1 MKYKLSNKPLILGM
15 IMIFFLVFIFKNQFP
30 EKYSKY
36 LSFTTRIG
44 VNTHNISN
52 KWHYKFHSL
61 DGRVQGRFTAKNDSA
76 KLIYSSNIENGS
88 IVFQLYDHADSLIAT
103 FPASSTIDTLIG
115 IFEKGE
121 KYKIR
126 ATATNAKG
134 RFDFKME

>member
-1 MKYKLSNKPLILGM
+1 MKYKLSNKPLILGI
-15 IMIFFLVFIFKNQFP
+15 IMIFFLVFIFKTQFP

-36 LSFTTRIG
+36 LSFTIRVG
-44 VNTHNISN
+44 VKTYNISN
-52 KWHYKFHSL
+52 KWHYKFHYL
-61 DGRVQGRFTAKNDSA
+61 DGKVQGRFTAKNDNA
-76 KLIYSSNIENGS
+76 KLIYSSNVENGS
-88 IVFQLYDHADSLIAT
+88 IIFQLYDRADSLIIT
-103 FPASSTIDTLIG
+103 FPASNTIDTLMN